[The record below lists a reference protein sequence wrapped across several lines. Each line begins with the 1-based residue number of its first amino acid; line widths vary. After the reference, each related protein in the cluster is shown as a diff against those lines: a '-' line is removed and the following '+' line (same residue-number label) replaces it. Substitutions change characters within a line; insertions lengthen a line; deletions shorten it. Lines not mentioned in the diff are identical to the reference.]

1 MSIHINRFVDS
12 VKAHESRGQKDFT
25 MSLRDA
31 KDLHSDI
38 TKMLLAVTELQ
49 RRLLDTNN
57 SQVFNVELSGKDF

>member
-12 VKAHESRGQKDFT
+12 VKAHESRGQKDFI

-38 TKMLLAVTELQ
+38 TKMLMAMLHMQ
-49 RRLLDTNN
+49 NLLLTV
-57 SQVFNVELSGKDF
+57 QKEEVITVELGGKDF

>member
-12 VKAHESRGQKDFT
+12 VKAHESRGQKDFS

-57 SQVFNVELSGKDF
+57 SQVVNVELSGKDF

>member
-12 VKAHESRGQKDFT
+12 VKAHESRGQKDFS

-57 SQVFNVELSGKDF
+57 SQVVNVELLGKDF

>member
-1 MSIHINRFVDS
+1 
-12 VKAHESRGQKDFT
+12 

-57 SQVFNVELSGKDF
+57 SQVVNVELSGKDF

>member
-12 VKAHESRGQKDFT
+12 VKAHESRGQKDFS

-49 RRLLDTNN
+49 RRLLDTHNP
-57 SQVFNVELSGKDF
+57 QIVNVELSGKDF